1 MSSESFGEEEEEE
14 EEEESDLEGT
24 APTPK
29 GRKLAR
35 DKALTMRVVKHLVR
49 PFVGLNHVIYCDN
62 FYSSSPLVDL
72 LSKDSIFLIGTIEKC
87 ARGFPLSLKGVKPPK
102 GNYVSDRVDDMRYF
116 VFQDHREVCF
126 VTNVFPEYMDS
137 QVARLQPEGVLRNQS
152 VPPLLPAYNMFM
164 DGVDRTDQLRK
175 RMAVWL
181 RLFFQFFD
189 YAINN
194 AHKLYITGAER
205 EKEGGGCGGEIEKGC
220 GGEREGP
227 AWRRRTAGRAR

>member
-1 MSSESFGEEEEEE
+1 MSAESFGEEEEEE

-29 GRKLAR
+29 RRKLAR

-62 FYSSSPLVDL
+62 FYSNGPLVDL
-72 LSKDSIFLIGTIEKC
+72 LSKDSIFLVGTIEKC

-102 GNYVSDRVDDMRYF
+102 GSYVSDRVDDKRYF
-116 VFQDHREVCF
+116 VFQDRGEVCF
-126 VTNVFPEYMDS
+126 VTNMFPEHMDS

-164 DGVDRTDQLRK
+164 GGVDRTYQLRK
-175 RMAVWL
+175 T
-181 RLFFQFFD
+181 
-189 YAINN
+189 Y
-194 AHKLYITGAER
+194 
-205 EKEGGGCGGEIEKGC
+205 GCLVASLL
-220 GGEREGP
+220 P
-227 AWRRRTAGRAR
+227 VV